1 MSTTIVHKSLFS
13 IATLIAGLLL
23 SSWPSLVLA
32 DLMLYPT
39 RVVMEKNQR
48 AAQVE
53 IVNRGTKPE
62 TYRISLVNRRMS
74 ETGEI
79 VEVKEAQAGE
89 QFATDMVRYSP
100 RQVTLQP
107 GVAQTVRI
115 NVRKPADLATGEY
128 RSHLQFDRV
137 PDVAGQSDIES
148 LAKPE
153 EGQIAIVLQALIGAS
168 IPVIVRHGETS
179 VAAKL
184 ENLAIEAPQAETPA
198 LLAFSIHREGN
209 RSLYGDLFA
218 EFTPAGGKP
227 IEVAKVNGVAVYVP
241 NDLRKSRLPLKLPEG
256 MSLKNGT
263 LSLRFMDR
271 PEAGGKLIAQ
281 SELAVP

>member
-1 MSTTIVHKSLFS
+1 MVC
-13 IATLIAGLLL
+13 LLMVL
-23 SSWPSLVLA
+23 WPSLVLA

-79 VEVKEAQAGE
+79 VEVKEAQTGE

-115 NVRKPADLATGEY
+115 NVRKPADLAAGEY

-137 PDVAGQSDIES
+137 PDAAGQSDIES

-168 IPVIVRHGETS
+168 IPVIVRHGDTS
-179 VAAKL
+179 ATAAL
-184 ENLAIEAPQAETPA
+184 ESLQLEPAQAETPPI
-198 LLAFSIHREGN
+198 LGFTIRRDGN
-209 RSLYGDLFA
+209 RSLYGDLIA
-218 EFTPAGGKP
+218 EYTPTGGKA
-227 IEVAKVNGVAVYVP
+227 IEVGKVNGVAVYVP
-241 NDLRKSRLPLKLPEG
+241 NALRKARLPLKLPEG
-256 MSLKNGT
+256 ASLKNGKLT
-263 LSLRFMDR
+263 LRFMDR
-271 PEAGGKLIAQ
+271 PEAGGKLISQA
-281 SELAVP
+281 ELALP